1 MENILRVKY
10 VKSLLPIIFVFVIYF
25 YLHKFYIPYVLIIM
39 PVTAI
44 LVIYMF
50 FRDNDSSGV
59 ILGYFNH
66 IGRYTLQI
74 YLIHGFFR
82 IRIVEIG
89 DYFLRLSC
97 DNDFSLVLSSVSLQ
111 LIYGCLIA
119 VIMIKLSLLLNFL
132 ISKYSLLNFCF
143 FGKKV

>member
-1 MENILRVKY
+1 
-10 VKSLLPIIFVFVIYF
+10 
-25 YLHKFYIPYVLIIM
+25 M